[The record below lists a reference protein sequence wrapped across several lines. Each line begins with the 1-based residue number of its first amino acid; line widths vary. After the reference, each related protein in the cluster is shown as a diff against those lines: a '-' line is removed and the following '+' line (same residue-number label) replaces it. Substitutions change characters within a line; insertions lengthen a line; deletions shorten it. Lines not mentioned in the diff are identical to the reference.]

1 MIVQAY
7 FQNIKYHIFE
17 ELNASTNSI
26 YVAVAW
32 FTDLS
37 LFNILCSKAKSG
49 LDVQLIVVDDNITRA
64 CSIDYSKLVDAG
76 GKLFLIDNET
86 TGTLMHNKF
95 CIIDGNVTITGSYN
109 WSLKAQSNHENI
121 TITKESL
128 DLAEMFTSEFKRIK
142 IQYYGKDPLK
152 KFDGAIIC
160 KRLTIIDNL
169 IQLEEFSEIHNHK
182 TKLVEYELSNEVINI
197 ICALENSDYTNCS
210 LKIREYLIRMQSLTV
225 FGEADLE
232 QLKWQIK
239 YLEIEIISLENEK
252 SSIEKLISDFVHS
265 YTIKFGELILKILN
279 LKKERLAKE
288 GKEKKSKEY
297 EDAERSY
304 KEKEK
309 EINEEKDKNIEELND
324 TEKEELKQKYRKA
337 VVLCHPDKF
346 TDDETKAKAHKIFI
360 ELQDAYSKNDL
371 NRIKEILEK
380 LENGIYDIGE
390 SEKINKRES
399 LIQRLNYLKER
410 VALLN
415 IQIEKYRKEKTYR
428 NIISIKNMDT
438 FFQEEKER
446 LEAELK
452 DIQNEQ

>member
-1 MIVQAY
+1 M
-7 FQNIKYHIFE
+7 
-17 ELNASTNSI
+17 
-26 YVAVAW
+26 
-32 FTDLS
+32 
-37 LFNILCSKAKSG
+37 
-49 LDVQLIVVDDNITRA
+49 
-64 CSIDYSKLVDAG
+64 
-76 GKLFLIDNET
+76 
-86 TGTLMHNKF
+86 
-95 CIIDGNVTITGSYN
+95 
-109 WSLKAQSNHENI
+109 
-121 TITKESL
+121 
-128 DLAEMFTSEFKRIK
+128 
-142 IQYYGKDPLK
+142 
-152 KFDGAIIC
+152 
-160 KRLTIIDNL
+160 
-169 IQLEEFSEIHNHK
+169 
-182 TKLVEYELSNEVINI
+182 
-197 ICALENSDYTNCS
+197 
-210 LKIREYLIRMQSLTV
+210 
-225 FGEADLE
+225 
-232 QLKWQIK
+232 
-239 YLEIEIISLENEK
+239 ENEK